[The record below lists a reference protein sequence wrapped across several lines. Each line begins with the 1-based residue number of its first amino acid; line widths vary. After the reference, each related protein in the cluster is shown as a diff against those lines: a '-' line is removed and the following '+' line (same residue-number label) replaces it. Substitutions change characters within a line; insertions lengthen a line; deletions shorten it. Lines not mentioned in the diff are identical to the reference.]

1 VARPPRNFNS
11 GRFSNHTFRANNFIR
26 AREVFVI
33 GSDGKPLG
41 NMQTLD
47 AIAQARREGLDLVEI
62 SPNANPPVCKIAD
75 RGKMQYEQAK
85 KEKDSKKNS
94 GASKATKVKEMQFHL
109 NIDPHDYGIKLRRA
123 EGFMWKGMKVKFSL
137 FLRGRENLH
146 KDRAEVLMRQVRA
159 DLLHVGVADQDPKL
173 VGKSISMMLA
183 PLPLQ
188 KRTRRFTE
196 EDVVYEDDEDEA
208 DSEGGEETAET
219 APETAEATEAA
230 PGQDGA
236 ASGAVSEAEK
246 KV

>member
-41 NMQTLD
+41 TMQTAD
-47 AIAQARREGLDLVEI
+47 GIAQARREGLDLVEI

-85 KEKDSKKNS
+85 KEKDSKKNAV
-94 GASKATKVKEMQFHL
+94 ASKVKEMQFHL
-109 NIDPHDYGIKLRRA
+109 NIDPHDYGIKLKHA
-123 EGFMWKGMKVKFSL
+123 ENFMWKGMKVKFSL

-146 KDRAEVLMRQVRA
+146 KDRAEILMRQVRT

-196 EDVVYEDDEDEA
+196 ENVEYDEEEESGSEEGKEEA
-208 DSEGGEETAET
+208 QSAVEETPEGVAE
-219 APETAEATEAA
+219 
-230 PGQDGA
+230 DGKQ
-236 ASGAVSEAEK
+236 S
-246 KV
+246 